1 MAILLMKDE
10 HERIIRIS
18 SEAFAQ
24 SAFDNNVEVDDF
36 VHSLNVFSAR
46 ATCTRERIIAWRE
59 DAVDIFF
66 KLMESA
72 GKLNFTPTE
81 FMGSSDY
88 DD

>member
-1 MAILLMKDE
+1 MAILLIKDE
-10 HERIIRIS
+10 HERIIRVP
-18 SEAFAQ
+18 SEVFAQ

-72 GKLNFTPTE
+72 GKLNLTPVE
-81 FMGSSDY
+81 FMGSSDC